1 MVKLSIHAKNEHPPP
16 PPYTRRCNLWQQVEN
31 QLLPLLMS
39 LNTPHFDFP
48 SCNFTLKHMSRVDSG
63 DGGLSAEGTGR
74 VFYGKN
80 AGVLRSYTL
89 ECNYNTGK
97 VKPVGWF

>member
-1 MVKLSIHAKNEHPPP
+1 
-16 PPYTRRCNLWQQVEN
+16 
-31 QLLPLLMS
+31 
-39 LNTPHFDFP
+39 
-48 SCNFTLKHMSRVDSG
+48 MSRVDSG

-74 VFYGKN
+74 VFYGKR

-97 VKPVGWF
+97 VKLKCSPALYFDGKRLVGDRCIFRYPPSPPRLSYVKYRTDPPAYDFLAKAKSPPKNQM